1 MCSLKKCVCKVKSRA
16 ENGSVQH
23 ADHRSSTRNSAGQIR
38 VGVQKFAQFGK
49 RQPRAVQFRKTTGR
63 APVHKPRTRCTL
75 CKKCKTGDSQRLVM
89 SEMGVGFYRKTG
101 PERGSATG
109 RSRHRVPRSAR
120 IRVLYIRTCV
130 QPRSMEALC
139 VPQLEVWGAH
149 SGVPFPGAGPA
160 YFQEPSIRSRI
171 PDATSGPC
179 FHTFMLP
186 GAVLTLKR
194 VATSCGAACGPPIEN
209 GFCKSAGRFPT
220 MISGHSSQIRAQ
232 SEVSRS

>member
-1 MCSLKKCVCKVKSRA
+1 M
-16 ENGSVQH
+16 H
-23 ADHRSSTRNSAGQIR
+23 I
-38 VGVQKFAQFGK
+38 VQKLQNGG
-49 RQPRAVQFRKTTGR
+49 QPKTSDLGNGGR
-63 APVHKPRTRCTL
+63 ILPENRSGARECDRSVPRS
-75 CKKCKTGDSQRLVM
+75 G
-89 SEMGVGFYRKTG
+89 
-101 PERGSATG
+101 
-109 RSRHRVPRSAR
+109 PRSAR

-149 SGVPFPGAGPA
+149 SGMPFPGAGPA
-160 YFQEPSIRSRI
+160 YFQEPSIRSGI
-171 PDATSGPC
+171 PDATPGPC

-220 MISGHSSQIRAQ
+220 MISGHSSRIRAQ